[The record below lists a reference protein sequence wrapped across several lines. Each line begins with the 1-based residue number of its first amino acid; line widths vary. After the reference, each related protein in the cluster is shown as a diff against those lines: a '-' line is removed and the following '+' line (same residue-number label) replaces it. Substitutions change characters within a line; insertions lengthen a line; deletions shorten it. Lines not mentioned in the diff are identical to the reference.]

1 MFIHIIYKYYI
12 EWVTISFSKH
22 CFIQGNYF
30 FLSFPLPA
38 HPHKLLQQ
46 KQAQE
51 AMKAKAAELQ
61 AYQTYLEAGKK
72 SRCLLGDVWDREVC
86 DAPVMVWYVAV
97 FCLILNLMVMCI
109 YTLED

>member
-1 MFIHIIYKYYI
+1 MGDYFFFKTL
-12 EWVTISFSKH
+12 VFPKA
-22 CFIQGNYF
+22 YF

-61 AYQTYLEAGKK
+61 AYQTYLEAEKNPGV
-72 SRCLLGDVWDREVC
+72 SW
-86 DAPVMVWYVAV
+86 VM
-97 FCLILNLMVMCI
+97 
-109 YTLED
+109 